1 MAEGGVCASA
11 PGRRPLAAV
20 GGPRHRSL
28 SRPGASGEGRRV
40 SESCYLATDSA
51 APRRKGEKAFEEVTA
66 ALTQWI
72 TAWPYFP
79 SGAAVTNPR
88 PRRGGAITTRPR
100 GGREAAEAGPGA
112 GSSALLNHSSPAP
125 HPPLQP
131 LHPQTWRSHGLP
143 QAPCSPRQTKKEIL
157 CLPSIWLGSGR
168 PSPPVGRSGGLQ
180 ASQQLTSGGCSPQ
193 PRVALIHPQDYIS
206 PLEASDEA
214 SPLDF
219 DTLSLQDRAAQ
230 LLLRSEISPS
240 SSSSSTNEVASIP
253 VSSEGLPSPLA
264 PFTSDSGPG
273 PHPREPAPLTR
284 TQVPLP
290 SVSRPEDDILFQWRL
305 RRKMELAQEEC
316 ADGPQ
321 AQSWLPRSSLV
332 AMTVAH
338 SQPEPHM
345 YAPAPVVTSQL
356 NSLVPLSN
364 PQPPPPAPLGNPQQ
378 NPPVPFCGSQI
389 PPAPLYGSQHALPV
403 LPCGSQQVPPVPPCG
418 SQHIPSAPLYGSQQV
433 PPVPTCGSQQVL
445 PVPVMQVPTPP
456 LYGSQQVPPVPPCGS
471 QHVPSAPLFGSQQVP
486 PVPPCGSQQG
496 PAVLC
501 PHVLSP
507 CVSHHIPQ
515 PNLAAPLNLLQPTP
529 PASSRAP
536 HPSPVGPLCLPQPSP
551 HSPETG
557 SNSSPSGS
565 FPPSSKG
572 PSESKRKDHKPR
584 KARNPGAKSR
594 SPGPGTRP
602 GPLLKGALE
611 HVVATRLFPAPS
623 EGCPPPPSGGPPP
636 AEAAPPGGLLALAS
650 GLLAAAEDSDGTE
663 FEEDPL
669 LQVLRARRSELR
681 SGLRAVE
688 RRLSELTRPAF
699 TGPGSQPARA
709 LGSPKERPDSRSIE
723 E

>member
-1 MAEGGVCASA
+1 MDNSLAVFSFRGSCHKSTPPKRRSYYHPS
-11 PGRRPLAAV
+11 PGRERGRGGGARSRILSPSQPQQPSPSPSPPAPASPDLEESWSSTSSLLPQTDQEGNSVLAKYMARFRQAQPTSRQERGSAGLTAADFWWLQPPAQGCADPSTDETR
-20 GGPRHRSL
+20 GGSL
-28 SRPGASGEGRRV
+28 SPVLPTQPLPQGPGASRTEA
-40 SESCYLATDSA
+40 C
-51 APRRKGEKAFEEVTA
+51 
-66 ALTQWI
+66 
-72 TAWPYFP
+72 P
-79 SGAAVTNPR
+79 SGTPR
-88 PRRGGAITTRPR
+88 
-100 GGREAAEAGPGA
+100 
-112 GSSALLNHSSPAP
+112 
-125 HPPLQP
+125 
-131 LHPQTWRSHGLP
+131 
-143 QAPCSPRQTKKEIL
+143 
-157 CLPSIWLGSGR
+157 
-168 PSPPVGRSGGLQ
+168 
-180 ASQQLTSGGCSPQ
+180 
-193 PRVALIHPQDYIS
+193 DYIS